1 MSSAAVAVALAV
13 WRMGSR
19 WGALAFGAIVL
30 VFAYATVMNVIER
43 PDGVK
48 IGAFFFGTII
58 VTSLASRAWRMTELR
73 VTGVVV
79 DEIAQR
85 FIDDRRPV
93 GAVGGGLEVQ
103 PAAASA
109 RRGTADATRWRGPP
123 DGRGTLFVRCDLPHP
138 GGCDTEGSRART
150 TLGGSPVPAQACSS
164 PALI

>member
-13 WRMGSR
+13 WRRGSR

-48 IGAFFFGTII
+48 IAAFFIGTIF

-93 GAVGGGLEVQ
+93 TQWLVT
-103 PAAASA
+103 SA
-109 RRGTADATRWRGPP
+109 GPRRHRQG
-123 DGRGTLFVRCDLPHP
+123 VK
-138 GGCDTEGSRART
+138 SS
-150 TLGGSPVPAQACSS
+150 LG
-164 PALI
+164 